1 MTNRNII
8 FQNFDAALDE
18 LKQRLYNGEHYKTP
32 NSCVNVSYN
41 LEIHGFQTFAS
52 SLCNGTSTGED
63 GTSEYS
69 TTIKIIQIK
78 TNQEEFEEYIDKRF
92 IQDLLENLSKEEC
105 RKLLIDYLVHL
116 GLEKIQSNPLDIA
129 AKYEMQSKDV
139 NCFINKLQ
147 YKPQKV
153 DDLRLLLAGWYHIP
167 PAIARLVAK
176 NIIEDK
182 NMEIYAD
189 NTGQKWIKLKS
200 TLLK

>member
-18 LKQRLYNGEHYKTP
+18 LKQRLYNGEYYKTP
-32 NSCVNVSYN
+32 NSCVYVLYN

-63 GTSEYS
+63 GTSEYP
-69 TTIKIIQIK
+69 TTIKIFQIK
-78 TNQEEFEEYIDKRF
+78 TNQEEFDQYIDKR
-92 IQDLLENLSKEEC
+92 INQDLLENLSKEEC

-116 GLEKIQSNPLDIA
+116 GLEKIQTNPLDIA
-129 AKYEMQSKDV
+129 AKQEMQSKDV
-139 NCFINKLQ
+139 NSFINKLQ
-147 YKPQKV
+147 YTPQKV
-153 DDLRLLLAGWYHIP
+153 NDLPLLLAGWYHIP

-189 NTGQKWIKLKS
+189 NTDQKWIKLKS
-200 TLLK
+200 AVL